1 NEVAKLAGRI
11 IENLSDMVQIEGS
24 TVVCGASIGIALA
37 PRDGTDPG
45 QLLKCADMALA
56 RAKAGG
62 KGILH
67 FYEEEMD
74 RQAQARR

>member
-1 NEVAKLAGRI
+1 
-11 IENLSDMVQIEGS
+11 
-24 TVVCGASIGIALA
+24 
-37 PRDGTDPG
+37 
-45 QLLKCADMALA
+45 MALA

-74 RQAQARR
+74 RQAQARRATELDLRKAIHNEDLAVYFQPLLNLKSLAITTCEALVRWPHPTRGMV